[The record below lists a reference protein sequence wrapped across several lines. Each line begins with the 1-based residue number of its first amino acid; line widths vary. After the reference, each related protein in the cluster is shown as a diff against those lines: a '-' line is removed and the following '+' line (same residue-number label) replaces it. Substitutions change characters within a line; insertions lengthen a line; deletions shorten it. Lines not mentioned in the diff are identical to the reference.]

1 MTRKI
6 NATVVISP
14 NAFTLI
20 ELLITVA
27 IIAIL
32 AAIAVPN
39 FLEAQTRS
47 KVARAKADLRT
58 LSLVIETYSVDFGR
72 PPFDG
77 NPGSA
82 HYGWVE
88 AFKQLT
94 TPVAYITTIPTDVF
108 QDGQAP
114 ETLRLGHT
122 NFLGNRHSYD
132 YATRFWEDV
141 DNGGSQAANW
151 ERNMRNSTYKLTS
164 SGPDTDFIND
174 GSFFGFRDLYDPT
187 NGTVSLGDIVRSQAN
202 INSTL

>member
-1 MTRKI
+1 MKWQLSR
-6 NATVVISP
+6 ATE
-14 NAFTLI
+14 NRANGFTLI

-47 KVARAKADLRT
+47 KVARAKTDLRT
-58 LSLVIETYSVDFGR
+58 LSIVIEAYSVDFNR

-77 NPGSA
+77 NPGFA

-88 AFKQLT
+88 SFTQLT
-94 TPVAYITTIPTDVF
+94 TPVAYMRTIPTDVF

-114 ETLRLGHT
+114 ETLRAGHT

-132 YATRFWEDV
+132 YSTRFWEEV
-141 DNGGSQAANW
+141 DTGGPQAANW
-151 ERNMRNSTYKLTS
+151 EHNMGNSTYKLTS
-164 SGPDTDFIND
+164 SGPDTDFVND
-174 GSFFGFRDLYDPT
+174 GSFFGFRELYDPT
-187 NGTVSLGDIVRSQAN
+187 NGTVSLGDVVRSQAN
-202 INSTL
+202 VDSTL